1 MPFADI
7 APDLGIADSPIN
19 DSSGDNFGREEDET
33 YFPPCWGSDDSVKGS
48 DDEVV
53 ENRPHRSPYAS
64 DIVALRFNPNQTLR
78 IPRQFLDKTPLAT
91 RLERCGS
98 MNQIDLGS
106 IQFDAGHVIV
116 NFLVTGKYQ
125 CLEPW
130 GTTAAGKYSSEFRTA
145 LRVYMAAES
154 LGLTELF
161 YLAQEEARKAGD
173 KLSFPHIVDNVHFLD
188 PFHAHFPWIGE
199 YVESR
204 MISFWETTTDEEATK
219 MTSDVLGP
227 SNLHKI
233 LIGGLLKL
241 KEYYGSPKED
251 GTVIKQLEGEIQE
264 RRAML
269 RAVRMRT
276 EIAHEEFSRPEE
288 EIRQKVDLTRYL
300 GEDGDL
306 KRDLD
311 LTQKKLDLRKM
322 KAEKLYST
330 GSRKE
335 QDQRYLEKPEV
346 APIQETPALTSKKI
360 LKEVEQEAV
369 LEQSELTILEFKRHE
384 TRVVPLAFSSAERN
398 RLSLLEQKKD
408 KRAEVLNAKRDWDR
422 IDLQQEKLDT
432 AWKDALHKEGILNEP
447 WRARSSNLT
456 KVILYRALRKKYDDE
471 KLAALARRKAAVE
484 RYQYSTPDPENSSQE
499 EIGGS
504 SCSTSAGQWTPESGS
519 GWSTPGLCFDPE
531 SHLKA
536 GGKWAICDP
545 CRRLVIETMHDMVVM
560 PDLKVSE
567 D

>member
-1 MPFADI
+1 MPLDDRAS
-7 APDLGIADSPIN
+7 DLGIADSLIN
-19 DSSGDNFGREEDET
+19 GISGDNFGMGDDET
-33 YFPPCWGSDDSVKGS
+33 YFRPCWGSDDSVKGS

-64 DIVALRFNPNQTLR
+64 EIVDLRFSPSQTLR

-98 MNQIDLGS
+98 INQIDLGS

-130 GTTAAGKYSSEFRTA
+130 GTTAAGNS
-145 LRVYMAAES
+145 
-154 LGLTELF
+154 F

-251 GTVIKQLEGEIQE
+251 DTVIKQLKGEIQE

-276 EIAHEEFSRPEE
+276 EIVHEELSRPEE
-288 EIRQKVDLTRYL
+288 EIRQKVDLARYL
-300 GEDGDL
+300 GEDGDV

-311 LTQKKLDLRKM
+311 LTQKKLDLRKV

-335 QDQRYLEKPEV
+335 QDQRHLEKPEV

-369 LEQSELTILEFKRHE
+369 LEQSELTILEFKRYE

-398 RLSLLEQKKD
+398 RLTLLEQKKD

-484 RYQYSTPDPENSSQE
+484 RYQSSTPDPENSSQE

-545 CRRLVIETMHDMVVM
+545 CRKLVIKTMHDMVVM